1 MSPFHSYY
9 IFNGVDPNFQIDAL
23 SELFVEWDGILSV
36 AEDRVWALE
45 REKAEKI
52 RLGLEAS

>member
-1 MSPFHSYY
+1 MFPFHLYY
-9 IFNGVDPNFQIDAL
+9 ILNSTDPNFQIDAL
-23 SELFVEWDGILSV
+23 SELFVEWDGILSA